1 MGAAGQEEG
10 LAHFWVAVL
19 RPRWLPCKN
28 CQIITFWRKLI
39 DFNKVQPLKVV
50 LHRMNMRKHWTW
62 YCFTTTKYINL
73 CDSNLIV
80 QLFTFV
86 CLFFSREKSRQ
97 TKVLKK
103 TLLHHWHYFDSP
115 RQVQRRFSDFN
126 SFHFSDTEAFNF
138 RFALLLKKQLEK
150 FQKSRPKSE
159 FTFFQASVSWWTW
172 PPLPR
177 YQGTGIANKLWWGTY
192 PAAHGSNLKSP
203 SGSEGLR
210 PINTYQ
216 GLFALAFLC
225 IPAYTY
231 QFDDYMTVPFSSI
244 PRNKRLVELN
254 LKLQLK
260 EIPPQFLGIKTCVLK
275 ILHTTAWNLIFHKIS
290 GLEK

>member
-28 CQIITFWRKLI
+28 CQIIAFWRKWI

-138 RFALLLKKQLEK
+138 RFALLLKNNWKSFRNPDQSLSLHFFRLLCLGELGPLYPGTK
-150 FQKSRPKSE
+150 APELQTNYGGVRTLLHMAAILNHPRDQKDWDP
-159 FTFFQASVSWWTW
+159 
-172 PPLPR
+172 
-177 YQGTGIANKLWWGTY
+177 
-192 PAAHGSNLKSP
+192 
-203 SGSEGLR
+203 
-210 PINTYQ
+210 
-216 GLFALAFLC
+216 
-225 IPAYTY
+225 
-231 QFDDYMTVPFSSI
+231 
-244 PRNKRLVELN
+244 
-254 LKLQLK
+254 
-260 EIPPQFLGIKTCVLK
+260 
-275 ILHTTAWNLIFHKIS
+275 
-290 GLEK
+290 